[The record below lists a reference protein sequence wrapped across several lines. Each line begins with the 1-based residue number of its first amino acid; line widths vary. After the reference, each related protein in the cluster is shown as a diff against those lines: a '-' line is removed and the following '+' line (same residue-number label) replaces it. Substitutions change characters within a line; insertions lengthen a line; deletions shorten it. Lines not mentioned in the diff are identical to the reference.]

1 MVQSFFVYGI
11 MLLSMI
17 ILGINSSNHQVYNIK
32 IKSSFWGKN
41 TIGIILIFSI
51 ISGLRYDV
59 GVDYLGYLSLYQD
72 TLNYKYIDHPEV
84 EIGFLWIL
92 NQFANIKAHY
102 FWVFGFFAFIQIFF
116 IYYAFKN
123 ERYLYPFLPFIL
135 LTSGIYFT
143 LMNEIRQSIDCTILI
158 YAIHFAKKEKA
169 IQYALLTFLALLFHQ
184 SALLLIPLF
193 FFISS
198 NKDFFNKIWLQI
210 LLLLSAMLLSSS
222 NSWNYL
228 MKQISLAIN
237 LLNYSEKYGNIDS
250 RISIWQ
256 HEYEQGFRYYG
267 TAIIFIA
274 IIIYSKKMK
283 AYFTANTFI
292 KYYNLFFIGVLL
304 YFITY
309 QNTLMQ
315 RPARYFTS
323 MQFVISSYFL
333 FYLWKYRRKSYLNL
347 ATLIIII
354 LVHLGI
360 FIAFVASDHH
370 TYYQF
375 FWER

>member
-1 MVQSFFVYGI
+1 MLQSFIVYGL
-11 MLLSMI
+11 MLLFMI
-17 ILGINSSNHQVYNIK
+17 ILGINTSNNKSRNIEVN
-32 IKSSFWGKN
+32 SSFWDKN
-41 TIGIILIFSI
+41 TIGIILIFAV

-59 GVDYLGYLSLYQD
+59 GVDH
-72 TLNYKYIDHPEV
+72 LNYLFSYEELLKRKSTYYGEI
-84 EIGFLWIL
+84 EIGYFLML
-92 NQFANIKAHY
+92 DLFASIKAHY
-102 FWVFGFFAFIQIFF
+102 VWLFGFIAFVQITF
-116 IYYAFKN
+116 ILKAFED
-123 ERYLYPFLPFIL
+123 ERYLYPFLIFVII
-135 LTSGIYFT
+135 TSGIYFT
-143 LMNEIRQSIDCTILI
+143 MMNEIRQTIAWAILI
-158 YAIHFAKKEKA
+158 YAVRFGNRHGIIK
-169 IQYALLTFLALLFHQ
+169 YALLTFIATLFHQ
-184 SALLLIPLF
+184 SALLLIPI
-193 FFISS
+193 FFILISS
-198 NKDFFNKIWLQI
+198 KDFFTKIWLQI